1 MKLRH
6 LSLALV
12 CALPAAAAAETVTIL
27 HVNDIHSR
35 IEPITKYDNTCAPE
49 DDAEGKCF
57 GGSARL
63 ATAVKAARAA
73 AEGPLLLL
81 DGGDEFQGSLFFTHY
96 KGKVAAEM
104 MNAIGFDAMVVGNHE
119 FDDGPETL
127 KTFVDAVS
135 FPVVSANLD
144 IAANSPIAG
153 AVPASSVIEKGGYRY
168 GIIGITA
175 QDTAELSSPG
185 DTITF
190 TDPAEAVRA
199 EVAKL
204 TADGVNRIIVLSHSG
219 IHPDEGIATIDGV
232 DLVVGGHT
240 NTLLSNT
247 VEGASGPYPEMIDGP
262 DGPTPVVQA
271 GAYGRYLGTLALT
284 FDDDGKVTKA
294 EGNPLLLDASIEKD
308 PKFVERIVELA
319 GPLEAI
325 RTEVVGETAAA
336 IDGSRETCRAME
348 CPMGDLVA
356 DAMLDR
362 TAAQGVTIAIQNGGG
377 LRASIDEGP
386 ITMGDVLTVLPFQN
400 TLATFELTGAG
411 VVAALENGVSQIED
425 GGGRF
430 PQVAGIRYTADKSV
444 PAGEGRIK
452 SVEVKDGE
460 SWAPLD
466 PEKTYLVVSNNFMR
480 QGGDGYSV
488 FETEGVN
495 AYDYGPGLEDVV
507 AEYLTKLGAFTPE
520 TDGRVTVR

>member
-6 LSLALV
+6 LSIALAL
-12 CALPAAAAAETVTIL
+12 ALPTAAAAETVTIL

-49 DDAEGKCF
+49 DDDAGECF

-63 ATAVKAARAA
+63 ATAVAAARAA
-73 AEGPLLLL
+73 ADGPVLLL
-81 DGGDEFQGSLFFTHY
+81 DGGDQFQGSLFFTHY

-104 MNAIGFDAMVVGNHE
+104 MAAIGFDAMVVGNHE

-127 KTFVDAVS
+127 KSFVEAVP

-144 IAANSPIAG
+144 IADNSPIAG
-153 AVPASSVIEKGGYRY
+153 AVPPSAIIEKDGFRY
-168 GIIGITA
+168 GIIGVTA

-185 DTITF
+185 DTIAF
-190 TDPAEAVRA
+190 NDPAEAVRA
-199 EVAKL
+199 EVAAL
-204 TADGVNRIIVLSHSG
+204 QAEGVDRIIVLSHSG
-219 IHPDEGIATIDGV
+219 IGPDEGIAEIDGV

-247 VEGASGPYPEMIDGP
+247 VDGASGPYPEMIDGP
-262 DGPTPVVQA
+262 DGATPVVQA
-271 GAYGRYLGTLALT
+271 GAYGRYLGT
-284 FDDDGKVTKA
+284 FDDAGNVTKA
-294 EGNPLLLDASIEKD
+294 EGEPQLLDASVEKN
-308 PKFVERIVELA
+308 PKFVERIAELA
-319 GPLEAI
+319 VPLEEI
-325 RTEVVGETAAA
+325 RTEVVGEATSA
-336 IDGSRETCRAME
+336 IDGSRDTCRAME
-348 CPMGDLVA
+348 CPMGNLVA

-362 TAAQGVTIAIQNGGG
+362 TAGQGVRIAIQNGGG

-400 TLATFELTGAG
+400 TLATFGLTGKG

-430 PQVAGIRYTADKSV
+430 PQVAGIRYTADTSV

-452 SVEVKDGE
+452 SVEIKDGD
-460 SWAPLD
+460 SWTALD
-466 PEKTYLVVSNNFMR
+466 PEETYMVVSNNFMR

-488 FETEGVN
+488 FETEGQN

-507 AEYLTKLGAFTPE
+507 AEYLGKLGPVTPG
-520 TDGRVTVR
+520 TDGRVTIQ